1 MSFWDKTKIDLLK
14 KYWAEGLS
22 ASAIAKKLGDGA
34 TRNSV
39 IGKKSRLG
47 LGARAISKRSDTN
60 TNNIKESGTPENK
73 TQKLSKKAKFR
84 ALLLDKNFP
93 PENPIYDVSKLTDEH
108 CRYPSNHPGNKDF
121 YFCGRKPFDGQVYCR
136 LHLMLCF
143 TPKNPKEEDQI
154 TEEDIPKFI
163 EKKIKSA

>member
-73 TQKLSKKAKFR
+73 TQKLIS
-84 ALLLDKNFP
+84 FP
-93 PENPIYDVSKLTDEH
+93 FKMII
-108 CRYPSNHPGNKDF
+108 
-121 YFCGRKPFDGQVYCR
+121 Q
-136 LHLMLCF
+136 
-143 TPKNPKEEDQI
+143 KNPWRER
-154 TEEDIPKFI
+154 
-163 EKKIKSA
+163 